1 MKYKVWICVES
12 CDEEYEQYED
22 VEVPFAE
29 VATLETEAEA
39 LVFVH
44 RRVSTHKPKAPSN
57 HSHPGKYSASRAH
70 ELSAT
75 PRGVHRHLAPPL
87 ALSA

>member
-29 VATLETEAEA
+29 VATLETESEA
-39 LVFVH
+39 LTF
-44 RRVSTHKPKAPSN
+44 A
-57 HSHPGKYSASRAH
+57 SALQRY
-70 ELSAT
+70 
-75 PRGVHRHLAPPL
+75 GVDILL
-87 ALSA
+87 DQT

>member
-29 VATLETEAEA
+29 VATLDTEVKA
-39 LVFVH
+39 LEFA
-44 RRVSTHKPKAPSN
+44 TALQ
-57 HSHPGKYSASRAH
+57 KY
-70 ELSAT
+70 
-75 PRGVHRHLAPPL
+75 GVDFLL
-87 ALSA
+87 NQS

>member
-29 VATLETEAEA
+29 VATLETESEA
-39 LVFVH
+39 LVF
-44 RRVSTHKPKAPSN
+44 A
-57 HSHPGKYSASRAH
+57 SALQRY
-70 ELSAT
+70 
-75 PRGVHRHLAPPL
+75 GVDFLL
-87 ALSA
+87 DQT

>member
-29 VATLETEAEA
+29 VATLETESEA
-39 LVFVH
+39 LVF
-44 RRVSTHKPKAPSN
+44 A
-57 HSHPGKYSASRAH
+57 SALQRY
-70 ELSAT
+70 
-75 PRGVHRHLAPPL
+75 GVDILL
-87 ALSA
+87 DQS

>member
-29 VATLETEAEA
+29 VATLETESEA
-39 LVFVH
+39 LVFA
-44 RRVSTHKPKAPSN
+44 TALQ
-57 HSHPGKYSASRAH
+57 KY
-70 ELSAT
+70 
-75 PRGVHRHLAPPL
+75 GVDFLL
-87 ALSA
+87 DQT

>member
-29 VATLETEAEA
+29 VATLDTEADA
-39 LVFVH
+39 LQF
-44 RRVSTHKPKAPSN
+44 A
-57 HSHPGKYSASRAH
+57 SALQRYGADFL
-70 ELSAT
+70 LSQK
-75 PRGVHRHLAPPL
+75 
-87 ALSA
+87 

>member
-29 VATLETEAEA
+29 VATLETESEA
-39 LVFVH
+39 LTF
-44 RRVSTHKPKAPSN
+44 A
-57 HSHPGKYSASRAH
+57 SALQRY
-70 ELSAT
+70 
-75 PRGVHRHLAPPL
+75 GVDILFDQT
-87 ALSA
+87 

>member
-29 VATLETEAEA
+29 VATLDTEADA
-39 LVFVH
+39 LKF
-44 RRVSTHKPKAPSN
+44 
-57 HSHPGKYSASRAH
+57 ASFLQRY
-70 ELSAT
+70 
-75 PRGVHRHLAPPL
+75 GVDFLL
-87 ALSA
+87 NQK